1 MKKHIT
7 FLIFLG
13 ISIVLSSCG
22 VNSHVMFKSNDDDV
36 IVDNIPISPS
46 DAYRLAP
53 DDKFSF
59 LLYVE
64 GGKRIIDIGSGINTG
79 ESGSQQLQSN
89 KQIEYLVRNDG
100 KVNLPILGLVDIAG
114 LTIIESQEKLS
125 ELYSA
130 NYIDPFIQIEVTNR
144 RVIVFP
150 GSGGDAKVVPIT
162 NNNTTLMEAIALAGG
177 ITERGKAKKIK
188 VMRQTKEG
196 REVYQIDLSTLAGLK
211 YADMIV
217 QSNDYIYVEPSK
229 QLTREVLKEATPII
243 SLISSAIVIIS
254 VILTLK

>member
-1 MKKHIT
+1 MRINT
-7 FLIFLG
+7 AFLLFFG
-13 ISIVLSSCG
+13 ISLVISSCG
-22 VNSHVMFKSNDDDV
+22 VNTHIMFKTTDEDV
-36 IVDNIPISPS
+36 IIDDIPISPS

-53 DDKFSF
+53 DDKFTFSM
-59 LLYVE
+59 YVE

-79 ESGSQQLQSN
+79 ENESQQLQSG

-100 KVNLPILGLVDIAG
+100 KANLPILGLVDISG
-114 LTIIESQEKLS
+114 LTIIEVQEKLRA
-125 ELYSA
+125 LYSI
-130 NYIDPFIQIEVTNR
+130 NYIDPFIQVEVTNR

-150 GSGGDAKVVPIT
+150 GTGGDAKVVPIT

-177 ITERGKAKKIK
+177 ITERGKANKVK
-188 VMRQTKEG
+188 VMRQTQAG
-196 REVYQIDLSTLAGLK
+196 REVYQIDLSTIDGLK

-229 QLTREVLKEATPII
+229 QLTREFLKDATPII
-243 SLISSAIVIIS
+243 SLISSAIVIVS